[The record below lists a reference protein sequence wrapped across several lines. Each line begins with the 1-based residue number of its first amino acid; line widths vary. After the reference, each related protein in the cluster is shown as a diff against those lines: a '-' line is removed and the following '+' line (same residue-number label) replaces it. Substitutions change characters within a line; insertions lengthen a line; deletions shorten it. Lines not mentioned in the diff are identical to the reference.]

1 MMQEARTKFEKI
13 WNNTIEHVVEV
24 FILGVKRSDGEKL
37 SKKLQDRQ
45 ANSRAMLLLLGAI
58 LIGLY
63 ALSVGITLTT
73 VGLRWAQ
80 IAIDICYSAALTST
94 FLVIPAIAS
103 YAVKPHI
110 DIALSKHLYKLKDI
124 PVDESLQPAVVTQ
137 QQEQQPA
144 VVRQDYTE
152 IEPDADIGVERT
164 QQPNAELSTIEEE
177 PNLDAFV
184 TTRASSQSPGPSL
197 R

>member
-24 FILGVKRSDGEKL
+24 FILGVKGSDGEKL

-63 ALSVGITLTT
+63 ALSVGITLAT

-80 IAIDICYSAALTST
+80 IAIDIGYSAALTST

-110 DIALSKHLYKLKDI
+110 DIALSKHLYKLKDT
-124 PVDESLQPAVVTQ
+124 PVDVSLQTEVETPKQELQPAVVTQ
-137 QQEQQPA
+137 DEP
-144 VVRQDYTE
+144 
-152 IEPDADIGVERT
+152 EPDADIDTNLTE
-164 QQPNAELSTIEEE
+164 QPNAELSTITEE
-177 PNLDAFV
+177 PSLDAFV

-197 R
+197 RY